1 MSIHELTAC
10 VYYKLAIERGIR
22 GCNPDSELISHAPTE
37 GLEDSGG
44 QHFSRSGRTMGSSS
58 SSSSYCYCRS
68 ADDDD
73 IDHAISLAPLALNIV
88 YEEDPADCQRLAKLQ
103 GWDLI
108 FTNAESDLAPEQPC
122 FALFGCSFPAEGI
135 DIGCNPAPATDDDTT
150 APASPAAVSSRQLQ
164 AVLAIRG
171 TQTIQDVVTDIKAS
185 PQLFPPPHDEIQ
197 AALQGLNGSS
207 SAAQYRMREGEG
219 REEPGSPTERRG
231 SQSPSDWDWLS
242 VPLQHTYAC
251 GGMVRAAMYVLK
263 EVGPALRRLHAAGY
277 QVTMVGHSLGGAVA
291 ALLTFLLEGC
301 MPSIQCITYGCP
313 SCVDSLTADLM
324 LRSRRVLS
332 VVLRDDVICRITP
345 QSIR

>member
-1 MSIHELTAC
+1 MMVALLLLIAVSFLTSPRLHHQESIIASSIHELTAC

-22 GCNPDSELISHAPTE
+22 GCNPDCELISHAPTAVS
-37 GLEDSGG
+37 EDDSDS
-44 QHFSRSGRTMGSSS
+44 QHSMTMGC
-58 SSSSYCYCRS
+58 CYCRS

-73 IDHAISLAPLALNIV
+73 IDHAISLAPLALSIV
-88 YEEDPADCQRLAKLQ
+88 YEEDPVDCQRLAKLQ
-103 GWDLI
+103 GWDMI
-108 FTNAESDLAPEQPC
+108 FTNSESDLAPEQPC
-122 FALFGCSFPAEGI
+122 FTLFGCSFPTPSLEAEALTSG
-135 DIGCNPAPATDDDTT
+135 
-150 APASPAAVSSRQLQ
+150 RQLQ

-185 PQLFPPPHDEIQ
+185 PLLFPPPHDEIH
-197 AALQGLNGSS
+197 AAIKGLNFS
-207 SAAQYRMREGEG
+207 SARH
-219 REEPGSPTERRG
+219 REESKDSGSPITGERMD
-231 SQSPSDWDWLS
+231 SQSPSPSDWDWLS

-291 ALLTFLLEGC
+291 ALLTSLLEGWI
-301 MPSIQCITYGCP
+301 PSIRCITYGCP

-324 LRSRRVLS
+324 LKSRRILS